1 MDYKKSK
8 KKLTKRNKRSLKKKK
23 TEIYKIKY
31 DFEFLKNKYLKSK
44 KYHKDKLEFNEFSTQ
59 LLLKLDNIN
68 DNKNM
73 RKNTISYIIKE
84 LDSIV

>member
-8 KKLTKRNKRSLKKKK
+8 KKHKRRNKKSLKKKK
-23 TEIYKIKY
+23 TEIDKIKY

-44 KYHKDKLEFNEFSTQ
+44 KSHKDKLEFDEYSTQ

-73 RKNTISYIIKE
+73 RKKTISYIIKE
-84 LDSIV
+84 LDTIG